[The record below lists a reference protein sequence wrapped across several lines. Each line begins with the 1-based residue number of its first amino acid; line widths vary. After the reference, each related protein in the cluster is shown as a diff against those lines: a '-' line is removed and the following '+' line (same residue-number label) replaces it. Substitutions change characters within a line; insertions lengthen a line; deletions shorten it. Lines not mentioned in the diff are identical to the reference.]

1 MSGEKLNFRGE
12 EISFKLNT
20 KIDTF
25 GGLYIYRDGFRV
37 LPYGRPSV
45 DFLSF
50 EERRSKNAGI
60 HFFSYRRMF
69 GYIEIS
75 RKNNSRL
82 TDKAGREG
90 FINNIA
96 YREFRNDLIEMFA
109 DLAKNILVH
118 MHKPIIRKTKKA
130 KLKRRKKLKK

>member
-1 MSGEKLNFRGE
+1 
-12 EISFKLNT
+12 
-20 KIDTF
+20 
-25 GGLYIYRDGFRV
+25 
-37 LPYGRPSV
+37 
-45 DFLSF
+45 
-50 EERRSKNAGI
+50 
-60 HFFSYRRMF
+60 MF

-109 DLAKNILVH
+109 DLAKKYFSTYAQTNYKENQKGEI
-118 MHKPIIRKTKKA
+118 KKA
-130 KLKRRKKLKK
+130 KEIEK